1 MESDSRTAVAGVSRR
16 ARRVRDMIDLARAGL
31 VTALLVVAGHQH
43 ALAASRDVFHV
54 QEVQFIDREG
64 FGKPLVARSMMV
76 PAGWRHQAVVR
87 WAKVLVRCG
96 LPFQL
101 EMQAQ
106 SPDGI
111 SAITLAPYEIWGMTS
126 PSIDDGCR
134 RANFTTAEQ
143 YLRDWVQRHR
153 PGAQWL
159 DYRLRPERS
168 RPVVQ
173 QIDASLSMRQWTET
187 GQALIGYLLNG
198 RAVRESLAV
207 TVGFN
212 DVQTRMAGMLSQG
225 LYGEAKGV
233 LTWRALDGQLD
244 FERFD
249 VMWGTMAAGY
259 EWSMLVKQGLEKMA
273 GDNQRTAAAISG
285 ILAQTGMDTL
295 RHMVQRGEDAR
306 RTREQ
311 VQATWNAGATARDS
325 ADDRM
330 HRERIRAVR
339 EVEHYIDP
347 SRPSGVAELPNH
359 YRHAWSLKDGN
370 YALTND
376 PNFNPGRDLSTEGRL
391 LRAAPR

>member
-1 MESDSRTAVAGVSRR
+1 MIPDLRTTFVDPQRR
-16 ARRVRDMIDLARAGL
+16 AFAGL
-31 VTALLVVAGHQH
+31 LA
-43 ALAASRDVFHV
+43 ALALMACHGNAAAAPKGVFHV
-54 QEVQFIDREG
+54 QEVQFIDSQG
-64 FGKPLVARSMMV
+64 FEQPLVAFSMMV
-76 PAGWRHQAVVR
+76 PAGWRHQATVQ
-87 WAKVLVRCG
+87 WSKTLVRCG

-101 EMQAQ
+101 QMQAQ
-106 SPDGI
+106 SVDGF
-111 SAITLAPYEIWGMTS
+111 SAITLAPSEVWGVGN
-126 PSIDDGCR
+126 PPVDDGCR

-143 YLRDWVQRHR
+143 YLRDWVQRQR

-159 DYRLRPERS
+159 DYRLRAERS

-173 QIDASLSMRQWTET
+173 QGDASMSLRQWTET
-187 GQALIGYLLNG
+187 GQALVGYQVNG

-207 TVGFN
+207 TVGF
-212 DVQTRMAGMLSQG
+212 VGIQSQMAGMRSQG
-225 LYGEAKGV
+225 LFGEAKGV
-233 LTWRALDGQLD
+233 FTWRAPDGQLD
-244 FERFD
+244 FEQFD

-259 EWSMLVKQGLEKMA
+259 EWSARVKEGLDKIA
-273 GDNQRTAAAISG
+273 GGNQRTAAAISG
-285 ILAQTGMDTL
+285 LLAQTGMETL
-295 RHMVQRGEDAR
+295 RHMAQRGEDAR

-311 VQATWNAGATARDS
+311 IQSTWNAGVAARDS

-339 EVEHYIDP
+339 EVEHYVDP

-376 PNFNPGRDLSTEGRL
+376 PNFNPNRDLGTEGRL

>member
-1 MESDSRTAVAGVSRR
+1 MVSDSRTTAACRNCR
-16 ARRVRDMIDLARAGL
+16 ARVHALFHMARAGL
-31 VTALLVVAGHQH
+31 MAAVAI
-43 ALAASRDVFHV
+43 AASQPHAVAAPKGVFHV
-54 QEVQFIDREG
+54 QELQFIDREG
-64 FGKPLVARSMMV
+64 FGKPLLARSMMV
-76 PAGWRHQAVVR
+76 PAGWRQQAAVKWSR
-87 WAKVLVRCG
+87 TLERCG
-96 LPFQL
+96 MPFQL

-106 SPDGI
+106 SADGI

-126 PSIDDGCR
+126 PPTDDGCR

-143 YLRDWVQRHR
+143 YLRDWVQRQR

-168 RPVVQ
+168 QPVMQ
-173 QIDASLSMRQWTET
+173 QGDASLSMRRWTET
-187 GQALIGYLLNG
+187 GQALIGYGVNG

-207 TVGFN
+207 TVSFN
-212 DVQTRMAGMLSQG
+212 GIQTQMAGMRTQA

-233 LTWRALDGQLD
+233 LTWRAPEGQLD
-244 FERFD
+244 FEQFD
-249 VMWGTMAAGY
+249 VMWGTMVAGY
-259 EWSMLVKQGLEKMA
+259 EWSMLVKQGMDKIA
-273 GDNQRTAAAISG
+273 ADNQRTAAAISG
-285 ILAQTGMDTL
+285 IVAQTSMDTL
-295 RHMVQRGEDAR
+295 RHMAQRGEDAR

-311 VQATWNAGATARDS
+311 IQATWNAGVAARDS

-339 EVEHYIDP
+339 EVEHYVDP

-376 PNFNPGRDLSTEGRL
+376 PNFNPARDLGTEGRL

>member
-1 MESDSRTAVAGVSRR
+1 MVADSRTAVAGRPCR
-16 ARRVRDMIDLARAGL
+16 GRGAQALIGMCRAGL
-31 VTALLVVAGHQH
+31 VTALLLVAGQ
-43 ALAASRDVFHV
+43 AQAAAASKGVFHV
-54 QEVQFIDREG
+54 QEVQFIDSQG

-76 PAGWRHQAVVR
+76 PAGWRHQAAVTWSR
-87 WAKVLVRCG
+87 ALVRCG

-101 EMQAQ
+101 EMRAE
-106 SPDGI
+106 SADGI
-111 SAITLAPYEIWGMTS
+111 SAITVAPYEIWGMTS
-126 PSIDDGCR
+126 PPIDDGCR

-168 RPVVQ
+168 QPVIQ
-173 QIDASLSMRQWTET
+173 QGDASLHMRQWTET
-187 GQALIGYLLNG
+187 GQALIGYLVNG
-198 RAVRESLAV
+198 RSVRESLAV

-212 DVQTRMAGMLSQG
+212 GIQTQMAGMRSQA
-225 LYGEAKGV
+225 LYAEAKGV
-233 LTWRALDGQLD
+233 LTWRAPDGQLD
-244 FERFD
+244 FDQFD
-249 VMWGTMAAGY
+249 VMWGTMAPGY
-259 EWSMLVKQGLEKMA
+259 EWSMRVKQGLDKIA
-273 GDNQRTAAAISG
+273 GDNRRTAAAISG
-285 ILAQTGMDTL
+285 IVGQTGMDTL
-295 RHMVQRGEDAR
+295 RHMAQRGEDAR

-311 VQATWNAGATARDS
+311 IQATWHAGVAARDS

-339 EVEHYIDP
+339 EVEHYVDP

-376 PNFNPGRDLSTEGRL
+376 PDFNPGRDLGTEGRL
-391 LRAAPR
+391 LRPAPR